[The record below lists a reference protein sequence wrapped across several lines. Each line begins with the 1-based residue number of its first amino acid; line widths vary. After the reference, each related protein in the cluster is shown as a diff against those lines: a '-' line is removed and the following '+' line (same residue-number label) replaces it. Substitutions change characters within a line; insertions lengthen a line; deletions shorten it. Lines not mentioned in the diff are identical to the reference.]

1 MNLNECKDLLKKFI
15 LDLPSEKENFFFL
28 EKTGNKKIN
37 KYHGQI
43 QNIIHKEGRKF
54 VFEYNDLKK
63 IPSKILKYHA
73 FSNTQRFLEILRES
87 IDEIIQTLIRT
98 FTEKQSNFLYKQ
110 ISRKEINKK
119 NFYQIILVPGGETVC
134 NCISK
139 LEMKSIGKFSYITG
153 KIFKQNPIKIVLREA
168 VYSCN
173 FCKIKIY
180 QKIKY
185 EKFKPLFH
193 CPSKNCRKTTLNNK
207 VFINLGMSFFEKFQ
221 EISLKKNNETRENY
235 FKQLKVLING
245 ENVQKFFIGESIRI
259 GGILTLNNPVNDP
272 EQVYNTPLYF
282 NTFFLEKKKINNNHL
297 RASNVIN
304 IIELCG
310 DSNLYQKLASSIAPE
325 IYGNIDLKKG
335 LLLSLL
341 AIFNENKS
349 LNHAIRKQTHILF
362 LGKNG
367 TGKSSLLK
375 FVSEILSEGQ
385 FICPSY
391 VLEED
396 KKLDESDQEDV
407 FNSNDLEDYKILN
420 NNLLCLDEIDK
431 FSIKKRKIFNQIL
444 DKQIILPKKNL
455 LKNPPEST
463 LIATASIDDGNSFL
477 ENFHY
482 EKHEQLKFYQKFDLI
497 FFLESCDAVKT
508 DYKIAKKIT
517 ERYLVR
523 KDGQINILKKE
534 FIKSYLSEASKIK
547 TVFPSQLFDLV
558 TYNYVVSEF
567 RRDKRRMG
575 IRNVNY
581 IFTVFRISISLA
593 QLRFQ
598 KLVSKKDLFETFR
611 LIDSSKNNFSSS
623 NNTKESAPL
632 QSVYNKIY
640 SLIRN
645 ISYIKN
651 NLTLDLFLIEK
662 IVKSKGFGR
671 SELIECL
678 DFFESLNIWTISL
691 NQGKLVFLI

>member
-1 MNLNECKDLLKKFI
+1 
-15 LDLPSEKENFFFL
+15 
-28 EKTGNKKIN
+28 
-37 KYHGQI
+37 
-43 QNIIHKEGRKF
+43 
-54 VFEYNDLKK
+54 
-63 IPSKILKYHA
+63 
-73 FSNTQRFLEILRES
+73 
-87 IDEIIQTLIRT
+87 
-98 FTEKQSNFLYKQ
+98 
-110 ISRKEINKK
+110 
-119 NFYQIILVPGGETVC
+119 
-134 NCISK
+134 
-139 LEMKSIGKFSYITG
+139 
-153 KIFKQNPIKIVLREA
+153 
-168 VYSCN
+168 
-173 FCKIKIY
+173 
-180 QKIKY
+180 
-185 EKFKPLFH
+185 
-193 CPSKNCRKTTLNNK
+193 
-207 VFINLGMSFFEKFQ
+207 
-221 EISLKKNNETRENY
+221 
-235 FKQLKVLING
+235 
-245 ENVQKFFIGESIRI
+245 
-259 GGILTLNNPVNDP
+259 
-272 EQVYNTPLYF
+272 
-282 NTFFLEKKKINNNHL
+282 L

-497 FFLESCDAVKT
+497 FFLESHDTVKT

-517 ERYLVR
+517 ERYLFK
-523 KDGQINILKKE
+523 KDGQMNVLKKE

-547 TVFPSQLFDLV
+547 TVFPSQLFDFV

-567 RRDKRRMG
+567 RQEKRRMG
-575 IRNVNY
+575 IHNVNY

-623 NNTKESAPL
+623 NNKKESVPL